1 MWSQA
6 SQGFALLTGLLTDVG
21 SYRAADRALWVGVLL
36 GWPFKGWPDCTCRLP
51 DVGDAAGDEC
61 LTHGLISDED
71 VWHIGVE
78 VVERGLV
85 RLVARVEQQA
95 VYGVLVECGSE
106 LHHLSVRR
114 GDCMPARAWGWAS
127 VADRDRFRESLG
139 HAVHVMI
146 LSARW
151 FGRGRAC
158 RTVR

>member
-1 MWSQA
+1 M
-6 SQGFALLTGLLTDVG
+6 
-21 SYRAADRALWVGVLL
+21 
-36 GWPFKGWPDCTCRLP
+36 
-51 DVGDAAGDEC
+51 GDAAGDEC

-106 LHHLSVRR
+106 LHQLVAFGAGIVCRHGPGVGL
-114 GDCMPARAWGWAS
+114 AL
-127 VADRDRFRESLG
+127 ADRDRFRESLG